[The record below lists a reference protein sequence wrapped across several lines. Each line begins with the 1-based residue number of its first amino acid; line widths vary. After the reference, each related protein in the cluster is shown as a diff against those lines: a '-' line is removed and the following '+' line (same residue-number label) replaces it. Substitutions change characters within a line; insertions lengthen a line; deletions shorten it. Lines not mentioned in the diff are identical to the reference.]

1 MGFDKRYNGKR
12 NFERRNGNFR
22 SKSNGFSREKNS
34 DCNSNLPYKN
44 EYKKHISSRGT
55 SDFNNTAKEN
65 YYEDK
70 ESDIIELNDKNLI
83 LGRNPVIESLKAGKL
98 IDSIYV
104 NSEAGGSIS
113 VICRMAKEK
122 GIVIKQVNEQKLNK
136 MANGASHQGVIAM
149 TACAE
154 YVEVQDILDI
164 AEKKNEPPFIIICD
178 EIEDPHNL
186 GAIIRTAE
194 ASGAHGIIIPKR
206 RSASLN
212 HTVYKTSAGAAAWV
226 PVARVSNLS
235 QTIDKLK
242 ENGVWIYG
250 TDASGE
256 DYQKV
261 SFDGAVGLIIGSEG
275 FGMSRL
281 LREKCDFLLRLPMVG
296 KITSLNASVAGGI
309 FMYEVLKSRINQT
322 K

>member
-1 MGFDKRYNGKR
+1 MSFYKRYNGNK
-12 NFERRNGNFR
+12 NFEKQNANLRYTSSRPERNKCR
-22 SKSNGFSREKNS
+22 
-34 DCNSNLPYKN
+34 NSNNNLAYKI
-44 EYKKHISSRGT
+44 EHKKRSFSKEKGVT
-55 SDFNNTAKEN
+55 SDSNEN
-65 YYEDK
+65 YYDIM
-70 ESDIIELNDKNLI
+70 ESDNDGFNSKNLI

-113 VICRMAKEK
+113 VICKMAKEK

-154 YVEVQDILDI
+154 YVEIQDILDI
-164 AEKKNEPPFIIICD
+164 AKKKNEPPFIIICD

-226 PVARVSNLS
+226 PAARVSNLS
-235 QTIDKLK
+235 QAIDILK

-250 TDASGE
+250 TDATGE
-256 DYQKV
+256 DYQQV

-275 FGMSRL
+275 FGISRL
-281 LREKCDFLLRLPMVG
+281 LREKCDFLLKLPMVG

-309 FMYEVLKSRINQT
+309 FMYEILKSRINRM